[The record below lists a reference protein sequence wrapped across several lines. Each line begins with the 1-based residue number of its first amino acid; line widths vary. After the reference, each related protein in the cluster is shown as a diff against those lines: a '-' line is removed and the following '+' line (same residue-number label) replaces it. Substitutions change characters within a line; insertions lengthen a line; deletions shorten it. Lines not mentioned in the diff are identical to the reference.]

1 MYCKG
6 EQYNSHSLP
15 FEHTFSP
22 LSELFPA
29 VRTLLNLV
37 SFLKQPAY
45 TTVPSP
51 AQIQVWKSLE
61 NSLVYHFVN
70 MAACQTVPQGS

>member
-1 MYCKG
+1 MY
-6 EQYNSHSLP
+6 
-15 FEHTFSP
+15 
-22 LSELFPA
+22 
-29 VRTLLNLV
+29 
-37 SFLKQPAY
+37 FLEQPAY